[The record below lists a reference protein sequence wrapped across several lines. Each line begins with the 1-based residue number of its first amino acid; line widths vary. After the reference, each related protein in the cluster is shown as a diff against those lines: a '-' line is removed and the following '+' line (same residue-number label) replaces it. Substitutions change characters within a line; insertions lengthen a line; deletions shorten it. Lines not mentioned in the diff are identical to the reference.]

1 MGLKYE
7 REGSMGIPFAKS
19 LRFLAASLTSLTA
32 QNVVQMRVIFPML
45 HDGCVV
51 SQVTLVD
58 SI

>member
-19 LRFLAASLTSLTA
+19 LRFLAAAYLTSLTA
-32 QNVVQMRVIFPML
+32 QNVVQMHVIFPML

-51 SQVTLVD
+51 S
-58 SI
+58 